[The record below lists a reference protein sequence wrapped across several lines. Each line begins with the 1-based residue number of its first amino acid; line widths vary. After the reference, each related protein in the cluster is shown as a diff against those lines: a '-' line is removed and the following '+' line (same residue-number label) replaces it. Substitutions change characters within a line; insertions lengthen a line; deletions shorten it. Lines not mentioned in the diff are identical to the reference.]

1 MKYVLLQGITN
12 LDKQFCTVYFRNQNL
27 YIQKQISIVNFYE
40 KTHLQ
45 YKLCNFFST
54 IIHQNSDEN
63 ID

>member
-27 YIQKQISIVNFYE
+27 YIQKQKFYRKLNE

-45 YKLCNFFST
+45 YKLCNFLGT